1 MEKPK
6 LVMMV
11 VGLVTLAFAVFGL
24 YQTFTSIVAVEQ
36 ERVTLLHRFNY
47 FFPAFY
53 LMTTIN
59 VIFFLTLGWCGID
72 QVRLR
77 LTHLKFFVWLFV
89 TTLVYAVL
97 FGRLIMAI
105 DDSLAAAAGATLPR
119 LLLPFIILFPI
130 WGSLG
135 LWWAKKRMKILKGP
149 N

>member
-6 LVMMV
+6 FVVMV
-11 VGLVTLAFAVFGL
+11 VGLVALGFAVFGL
-24 YQTFTSIVAVEQ
+24 YQTFASIVEVERD
-36 ERVTLLHRFNY
+36 RVTLLHRFNY

-53 LMTTIN
+53 SMTTIN
-59 VIFFLTLGWCGID
+59 VICFLILGWCGSE

-77 LTHLKFFVWLFV
+77 VTHLKVFVWLFV
-89 TTLVYAVL
+89 ITLVYAVL
-97 FGRLIMAI
+97 FGRLIMAF

-130 WGSLG
+130 WGSLA
-135 LWWAKKRMKILKGP
+135 LWWAKKRME